1 MLKVENVVAGYG
13 GGDVL
18 KGVDLAV
25 ENGSLTCIVGP
36 NGAGKSTVL
45 RVISGLL
52 SPRLGTITFN
62 DRSLVGMKPSR
73 ILELG
78 IVQMPQEHSLFPDM
92 TVQEN
97 MELGGY
103 LLNNRK
109 RIEARLR
116 QIEER
121 FPLVKQR
128 AKERA
133 RSLSG
138 GQQRQIEIARALMLD
153 PTLVL
158 VDEPSMSLDPKTL
171 VQVFEAI
178 KQMHDS
184 GTTVL
189 LVEQNVRAGLS
200 IATHGV
206 VMESGSVRMQGP
218 AEQVRE
224 DPEVGQLF
232 FGGPLSSSLASD
244 ALTGEL

>member
-1 MLKVENVVAGYG
+1 
-13 GGDVL
+13 
-18 KGVDLAV
+18 VDL
-25 ENGSLTCIVGP
+25 EIEKGSLTCLVGP

-52 SPRLGTITFN
+52 KPRRGTITFN
-62 DRSLVGMKPSR
+62 GQSIIGMTTPH
-73 ILELG
+73 ILQLG
-78 IVQMPQEHSLFPDM
+78 IAQIAQEHSLFPDM

-97 MELGGY
+97 MELGGQ
-103 LLNNRK
+103 LLRNRQ
-109 RIEARLR
+109 RIEQRLR

-121 FPLVKQR
+121 FPLVKER
-128 AKERA
+128 AKELT

-171 VQVFEAI
+171 IQVFETI
-178 KQMHDS
+178 QQMHS
-184 GTTVL
+184 AGTTVL
-189 LVEQNVRAGLS
+189 LVEQNVRSGLA

-206 VMESGSVRMQGP
+206 VMESGRVRMKGL

-224 DPEVGQLF
+224 DPEMGRMF
-232 FGGPLSSSLASD
+232 FGGALSE
-244 ALTGEL
+244 T

>member
-1 MLKVENVVAGYG
+1 MLKLTNIVAGYG

-18 KGVDLAV
+18 QGVDLEV
-25 ENGSLTCIVGP
+25 EKGSLTCIVGP

-52 SPRLGTITFN
+52 KPRQGTITFEGQTI
-62 DRSLVGMKPSR
+62 VGMTTQH

-78 IVQMPQEHSLFPDM
+78 IAQIPQEHSLFPDM
-92 TVQEN
+92 TVREN
-97 MELGGY
+97 MELGGQI
-103 LLNNRK
+103 LRQRS
-109 RIEARLR
+109 RIQQRLH
-116 QIEER
+116 QIEEK
-121 FPLVKQR
+121 FPLVKER
-128 AKERA
+128 AKELA

-171 VQVFEAI
+171 DQVFQTIQE
-178 KQMHDS
+178 MHAT

-189 LVEQNVRAGLS
+189 LVEQNVRAGLA

-206 VMESGSVRMQGP
+206 VMESGRVRMRGP
-218 AEQVRE
+218 AAQVRE
-224 DPEVGQLF
+224 DPEMGHLF
-232 FGGPLSSSLASD
+232 FGGTFSGA
-244 ALTGEL
+244 